1 MRSMIGLIGIF
12 VVLPVSVA
20 QEKQEKQD
28 YKEFSR
34 LVHAIVVKQIPKE
47 FEDTSGW
54 GGTIPVEANLPL
66 PKLRKYVKVG
76 DKLELPHGT
85 WRRFKGKVEEPDKN
99 LKIVVKEFKQLN
111 DKTYRVVTDVD
122 ATFLVRSE
130 VQQWQKGLFLIGGEV
145 AADANLTAAIVCDVD
160 VSLNVKK
167 FPPELNVEPKV
178 TELALEFVD
187 FKVRGGPFITGEL
200 GDNFRRD
207 LKDGLR
213 AFVKASEPLVK
224 MYANDAIAQGLKEG
238 KGTISADA
246 ILKALPK

>member
-1 MRSMIGLIGIF
+1 MRSIFGLIAILAVG
-12 VVLPVSVA
+12 PVGGA
-20 QEKQEKQD
+20 QEKQEKQE

-34 LVHAIVVKQIPKE
+34 LVHSIVVKQLPKE

-54 GGTIPVEANLPL
+54 GGTIPAEDNLPL
-66 PKLRKYVKVG
+66 AKLRKYVKVG
-76 DKLELPHGT
+76 DKLEVPHGT
-85 WRRFKGKVEEPDKN
+85 WRKFKGKVEDPSKN

-111 DKTYRVVTDVD
+111 DKTYRVVADVD
-122 ATFLVRSE
+122 ATFLVRGE
-130 VQQWQKGLFLIGGEV
+130 IQQWQKGLFLIGGEL
-145 AADANLTAAIVCDVD
+145 AADANLTAAIVCDVG
-160 VSLNVKK
+160 VSLNLKK
-167 FPPELNVEPKV
+167 FPPELNIEPKV
-178 TELALEFVD
+178 AELGLEFVD

-207 LKDGLR
+207 LKEGLR
-213 AFVKASEPLVK
+213 AVVKASEPLVK